1 MAYYNWRPYYNYR
14 RRRWP
19 RRRRI
24 RKTFWRPR
32 RWRRRVRRQ
41 FKLKKIRLEQWQPRS
56 IRKCHIKGLE
66 CLCLFNQSRL
76 AFNSIM
82 YKESFVNP
90 SYPGGGGFTVMKFTL
105 SNLYDMHQKCYNW
118 WTNSNDNLP
127 LCRYMGCK
135 IKCYASQNFDY
146 IIKYNTSLPATSN
159 KLTYPSTQPSM
170 LMMSNNKRIIPSR
183 KTRPRRKPYT
193 IIKIKPPPKL
203 ENKWYYQKELKD
215 IPLLVLYTA
224 PTSLTQYYISSS
236 SENNNITIHSLNPTL
251 ITNRNFQQPIWP
263 HKVDGTNTY
272 YLWEFTGIH
281 LNENAIK
288 AKELLP
294 LTNIKNYTQGSSYIE
309 AYATT
314 HEDKHTEYCN
324 NINQYTGNPFVKEHR
339 ENHTYIFFSK
349 MGPTSFANAWKSKSL
364 DELATNLTDEAGQ
377 KMTLT
382 RIHEPLIKTYRYN
395 PFRDDGS
402 STQMYLL
409 KITETTHNTNTAW
422 NPPDNLDV
430 QLDGFPLWLNI
441 WGFIDFQKRL
451 GAYPQIDTKTILV
464 FKSKALYPE
473 TTQPIIP
480 IDWDYLNN
488 KSPFED
494 SVNPQDT
501 KNWNPQVQYQVA
513 TINDIAHTGPGTPKL
528 YQKTSEQIVIKY
540 DFYFKWGGD
549 PAKMV
554 NVENPSK
561 QIVYPLPSDELKT
574 TSLQSPAQAI
584 ETVLYSFDQRND
596 QLTKQALERISKD
609 WDFTPILSSITEPTG
624 AIKATS
630 SFPQDPQTKT
640 TEEKEK
646 ETLQLQ
652 LIQQHRRQQQLK
664 LRIINLL
671 KQLDT

>member
-1 MAYYNWRPYYNYR
+1 MHGKQ
-14 RRRWP
+14 
-19 RRRRI
+19 
-24 RKTFWRPR
+24 KT
-32 RWRRRVRRQ
+32 
-41 FKLKKIRLEQWQPRS
+41 LE
-56 IRKCHIKGLE
+56 
-66 CLCLFNQSRL
+66 
-76 AFNSIM
+76 
-82 YKESFVNP
+82 
-90 SYPGGGGFTVMKFTL
+90 
-105 SNLYDMHQKCYNW
+105 
-118 WTNSNDNLP
+118 
-127 LCRYMGCK
+127 
-135 IKCYASQNFDY
+135 
-146 IIKYNTSLPATSN
+146 
-159 KLTYPSTQPSM
+159 
-170 LMMSNNKRIIPSR
+170 
-183 KTRPRRKPYT
+183 
-193 IIKIKPPPKL
+193 
-203 ENKWYYQKELKD
+203 
-215 IPLLVLYTA
+215 
-224 PTSLTQYYISSS
+224 
-236 SENNNITIHSLNPTL
+236 
-251 ITNRNFQQPIWP
+251 
-263 HKVDGTNTY
+263 
-272 YLWEFTGIH
+272 
-281 LNENAIK
+281 
-288 AKELLP
+288 
-294 LTNIKNYTQGSSYIE
+294 
-309 AYATT
+309 
-314 HEDKHTEYCN
+314 
-324 NINQYTGNPFVKEHR
+324 
-339 ENHTYIFFSK
+339 
-349 MGPTSFANAWKSKSL
+349 
-364 DELATNLTDEAGQ
+364 ELATNLQDEAGQ

-402 STQMYLL
+402 TTQMYLL

-451 GAYPQIDTKTILV
+451 AAYPQIDTKTILV